1 MDGRHFL
8 IYMVQFVRS
17 KWKGEG
23 EMEWIIGGVLALLL
37 LIGIGLLMQQNR
49 TFERRKKEYR
59 QPSQRMRRDP
69 NSRAQR
75 RTVSN
80 EEGQDMGEV
89 EEEL

>member
-1 MDGRHFL
+1 
-8 IYMVQFVRS
+8 
-17 KWKGEG
+17 
-23 EMEWIIGGVLALLL
+23 MEWIIGGVLAVLL

-75 RTVSN
+75 RIASN
-80 EEGQDMGEV
+80 EEV
-89 EEEL
+89 EDEL

>member
-1 MDGRHFL
+1 
-8 IYMVQFVRS
+8 
-17 KWKGEG
+17 
-23 EMEWIIGGVLALLL
+23 MEWIIGGVLALLL

-80 EEGQDMGEV
+80 EEVQDVGEV
-89 EEEL
+89 EEL